1 MSGPSAPPPPP
12 PPAGWYPADRP
23 GFERWWDGF
32 RWSDHV
38 RPSTPPVPAAP
49 AGPAA
54 GHAAGRPTETIQLER
69 ITWAGVAWGGH
80 GGSALSTGF
89 GALFVL
95 ISLPPLLFALM
106 EDELWRALFMVA
118 IALVLLVGAAALFIN
133 AHFCRVI
140 EQRQRA
146 AWPPRR

>member
-1 MSGPSAPPPPP
+1 MSSQSAPPP
-12 PPAGWYPADRP
+12 PPAGWYPADRA

-32 RWSDHV
+32 RWTEHV
-38 RPSTPPVPAAP
+38 RPVSPTQPAAP
-49 AGPAA
+49 GQAA
-54 GHAAGRPTETIQLER
+54 PGRAAGRPTEVLQLER
-69 ITWAGVAWGGH
+69 ITWAGVAWGGY

-133 AHFCRVI
+133 AHFCRVL
-140 EQRQRA
+140 EQRRRA
-146 AWPPRR
+146 ARAPRP